1 MTFVKLAVRFRQVF
15 YLLSKIRFK
24 DGLTLLDNDQDVLA
38 MCSIALVDLNKDVRI
53 YFEHELDVMPKI
65 LSDALTDVVDKPFV
79 DNTNIVVP
87 DGEDA
92 GVDEGIE
99 AKILNEND
107 KIPSMNAHLL
117 YHIMDVSFC
126 FLVILLGPF

>member
-1 MTFVKLAVRFRQVF
+1 MTFVKLVVRFRQVF

-38 MCSIALVDLNKDVRI
+38 MCSIALVDLNKDVHI

-65 LSDALTDVVDKPFV
+65 LYALTDVVDKSFV

-92 GVDEGIE
+92 GVEE
-99 AKILNEND
+99 
-107 KIPSMNAHLL
+107 
-117 YHIMDVSFC
+117 DVIS
-126 FLVILLGPF
+126 